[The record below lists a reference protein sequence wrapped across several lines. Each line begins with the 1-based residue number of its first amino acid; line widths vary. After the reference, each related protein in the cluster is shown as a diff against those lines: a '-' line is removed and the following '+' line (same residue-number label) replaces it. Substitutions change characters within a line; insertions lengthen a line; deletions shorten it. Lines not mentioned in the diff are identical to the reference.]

1 MIDFYRVKFSIYPHN
16 GSIENCFEEI
26 ITIIR
31 RWLEAKYTPQKVSGI
46 IPDWDEFTT
55 GGSFGNNH
63 QIGSFSAETISYHI
77 HSNNKDSAWACRIEE
92 YSRKSLRYASQ
103 RWITEI
109 GYRVLSPKN
118 AEVSYYVCYEN
129 IFSENNQAI
138 NKPNFNIPKAAQNI
152 IMSDKWKCIADA
164 QLFDAVVSHYKPF
177 KGKLFGLVDCRNLI
191 ESSKVEEIVPVD
203 KRWISLCR
211 VNRPDKNDDIWLR
224 RFADCIDGRL
234 TAFVLN
240 ENKDQIFDNRPYIFR
255 KDGPSKADSIGF
267 WEWYEC
273 QNQYGTWQSNSS
285 FLSDLIP
292 IEFIYFDGL
301 SDIEEIIE
309 TLKSGTTIPSYMSG
323 NIMFSFKKDG
333 KIKGVL
339 CDLSSFTVRPG
350 ENFYITIKSDIYT
363 LPYYE
368 FDESDIFQFKNRKVL
383 KSIQPGEPIRMIP
396 VFSVTDSIK
405 QLLLS
410 NMTWPVFKAKGITRS
425 DWQKMKEFLDA
436 IPKDSIL
443 DKLAQTYAMTID
455 EAQARVDSF
464 LHNVEKYLTAEDV
477 NAETMVS
484 MIECHS
490 GLREKSIAAGEKQW
504 KLTHTEQIEEAESQL
519 ETIRKSISAAED
531 DKIHLLMEIE
541 AAQEKLDQLRAEIV
555 RNEALGRDTVD
566 ATRRKIADA
575 QKNMAGFIA
584 ELSAFMPFG
593 SFSHSDTAIDSQYI
607 HPADRRYSEDDFE
620 MADNWNSEYNVIF
633 QNLSSALRIDSEIC
647 AMLSAFLYSAYLHK
661 EPLLI
666 AGPGGTQIADILSVS
681 LSGKESGKL
690 LLGNNADYGLSDKLS
705 MSEERIIAIRNMFGK
720 GWSDDYPSSI
730 AMMDKQILWT
740 HPFVEDL
747 QIEPKGLYNYMLP
760 IFSECFIG
768 AFDSCEPIPGKRS
781 EDFKGFI
788 PGKPKPLRIPAIR
801 KLGLSRWLL
810 NRLERILSDAKAIL
824 SNPAKERDLDVLF
837 GLLPL
842 SVLTGRTD
850 ILQEYI
856 ESETGISGFVK
867 AEAGRYYSEE

>member
-109 GYRVLSPKN
+109 GYRVLSQKA

-323 NIMFSFKKDG
+323 NIMFSVKKDG

-425 DWQKMKEFLDA
+425 DWQKM
-436 IPKDSIL
+436 
-443 DKLAQTYAMTID
+443 
-455 EAQARVDSF
+455 
-464 LHNVEKYLTAEDV
+464 
-477 NAETMVS
+477 
-484 MIECHS
+484 
-490 GLREKSIAAGEKQW
+490 

-768 AFDSCEPIPGKRS
+768 AIDSCELIPGKRA

-867 AEAGRYYSEE
+867 AEAARYYSEE